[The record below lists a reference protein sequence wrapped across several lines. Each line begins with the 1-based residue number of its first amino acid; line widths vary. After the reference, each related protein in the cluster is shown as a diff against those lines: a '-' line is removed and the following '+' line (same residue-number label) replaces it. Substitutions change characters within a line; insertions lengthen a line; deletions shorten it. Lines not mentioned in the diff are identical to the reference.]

1 MSATILA
8 FDSAG
13 AAVSAA
19 LCRGGVALAARR
31 EPMERGH
38 GERLL
43 PLLKAVMAEAATG
56 FDALDAIAVAVGPG
70 RFTGLR
76 IGVAA
81 ARGLALATG
90 KPAIGIGSFEAAAAA
105 ALAEGPARSAILVAI
120 DSRREELFAQ
130 LFDRTGEA
138 VGAPLVATPDAIA
151 ATLPAGALLVTG
163 DGARLMER
171 ALAGRGDVRI
181 LAAALRPEI
190 LARRAEAALRQGHM
204 EPARPIYLRAPDA
217 KLPAPPP

>member
-19 LCRGGVALAARR
+19 LCRGGVALAARS

-105 ALAEGPARSAILVAI
+105 LAEGPARSAILVAI

-130 LFDRTGEA
+130 LFDRAGEA

>member
-8 FDSAG
+8 FDSSG
-13 AAVSAA
+13 VAVSAA
-19 LCRGGVALAARR
+19 LCRGGAVLAARR

-43 PLLKAVMAEAATG
+43 PLLKAVMAEAGLG

-105 ALAEGPARSAILVAI
+105 VEEPERSSILVVI

-130 LFDRTGEA
+130 LFDRAGEA
-138 VGAPLVATPDAIA
+138 MGAPLVAKPEAIA
-151 ATLPAGALLVTG
+151 AMLPAGALLVTG
-163 DGARLMER
+163 DGALLMEQ
-171 ALAGRGDVRI
+171 ALAGRGDAR
-181 LAAALRPEI
+181 LRAAALRPEI
-190 LARRAEAALRQGHM
+190 LAQLAEAALRQGGA

-217 KLPAPPP
+217 KLPAGPQ

>member
-8 FDSAG
+8 FDSSG

-19 LCRGGVALAARR
+19 LCRGGVALAARS

-43 PLLKAVMAEAATG
+43 PLLKAVMAEAAVG
-56 FDALDAIAVAVGPG
+56 FDALDAIAVAAGPG

-130 LFDRTGEA
+130 LFDRAGEA
-138 VGAPLVATPDAIA
+138 TGAPLVATPDAIA
-151 ATLPAGALLVTG
+151 ATLPAGALVVAG
-163 DGARLMER
+163 DGALLMER
-171 ALAGRGDVRI
+171 ALAGRGNVRI

-190 LARRAEAALRQGHM
+190 LAQRAEAALRQGRA
-204 EPARPIYLRAPDA
+204 EPALPIYLRAPDA
-217 KLPAPPP
+217 KLPAAPQ